1 MARTTLVQLRV
12 SGANR
17 VSAEVNFGPGLT
29 LITGRSDT
37 GKTHIVECIDFALG
51 SGSTPKEIPQRD
63 GYDQV
68 SLELT
73 HGSSRYVISR
83 RISAPDLATI
93 YEGSLGDWDGQEGDA
108 IPVSIKDANRAPKTL
123 SGWLLKLSEFD
134 VEAPIISNQK
144 GKSQRLSFR
153 TFAPMAIVDEEAIIT
168 SDSPVLAKQK
178 TEHTANRS
186 IFAILLTGKA
196 PTVEEVEEIRQA
208 HERRQQAGERLE
220 VLDPMIDEL
229 REEIEASK
237 STRSQLEAD
246 LKRLEQELAEVSE
259 VVSKSG
265 DRARGLLG
273 ERNRALVAADT
284 AKREAS
290 SNRELQSRFKLL
302 REHYKSDVSRL
313 EFVMEGGHFFH
324 QLAASHCPTCG
335 RQIDPEGDLDC
346 HPESAEYL
354 DIERAARAEIEKL
367 TPRMGDLEVAIAEA
381 ANREHVAAEEAQTAR
396 NRAAELDQEIEEVA
410 NPSAKDARGR
420 IATITAR
427 RRTLEEHL
435 LRYRELDRY
444 QAARQEADVTL
455 HEGAERYRPGQDAEA
470 LNALAKRVESL
481 LVSWTFPVKSDVRF
495 DVGTDDIVIDGKRR
509 GAFGK
514 GVRAITHSAFTVG
527 LMLYCLEQGTP
538 HPGFA
543 VLDSPLTPYK
553 GSSEEIADPDL
564 PASVRPGL
572 LHSLATQSSDVQ
584 TIVIDNIDPPAGL
597 AGEAIVHEF
606 VGHSSAGR
614 AGFYPPLQS
623 AD

>member
-17 VSAEVNFGPGLT
+17 VPAEVSFGPGLT

-381 ANREHVAAEEAQTAR
+381 ADREHVAAEEAQTAR

-553 GSSEEIADPDL
+553 GSSEEIADPEL

-584 TIVIDNIDPPAGL
+584 TIVIDNIDPPEGL

-614 AGFYPPLQS
+614 AGFYPPLQP